1 MGTRTMMKVMLVSVV
16 LVAILALSD
25 AASSSSAALASAASD
40 KCGSY
45 IGSDL
50 NKMTNTGSAKCASG
64 VMCRFQYS
72 KTGNTVSIVQG
83 CDTSKTCPQMKV
95 TSGNCRSSAGTEL
108 YCSNNPIPFT
118 KGKKPYTSCPQA
130 SGASSMATLSL
141 FSVVAMVAAFYR

>member
-1 MGTRTMMKVMLVSVV
+1 MGGRTMMKVMLVSVV

-25 AASSSSAALASAASD
+25 AASSSSAASSSAASD
-40 KCGSY
+40 KCQLY

-64 VMCRFQYS
+64 VMCRFQYTTS
-72 KTGNTVSIVQG
+72 PQVAIVQG
-83 CDTSKTCPQMKV
+83 CDTGKTCQQLKV
-95 TSGNCRSSAGTEL
+95 TSGNCRSGSGTEL

-118 KGKKPYTSCPQA
+118 KGKKPYTSCPKA

-141 FSVVAMVAAFYR
+141 FSVVAMVAA